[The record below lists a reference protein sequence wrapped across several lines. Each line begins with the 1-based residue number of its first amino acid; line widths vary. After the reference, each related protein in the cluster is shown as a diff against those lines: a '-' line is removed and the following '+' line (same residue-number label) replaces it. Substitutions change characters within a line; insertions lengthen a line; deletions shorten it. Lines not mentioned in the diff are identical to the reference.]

1 MPPLAAIERFFE
13 RLFERPTARL
23 FHTHVQPVQI
33 QRRIERAMEAGR
45 RPTAGR
51 TVVPNRFTVHLHPE
65 DLDTLSGLSD
75 GLASGLADEAL
86 SFARAHRYALLDR
99 PSVDVV
105 ADPTIQRADIRVEAR
120 EAVSGPAIP
129 AGSGTDGSRIEADGS
144 DPSPDPTATAVFTL
158 PQANTPRALLKVVD
172 PDGQE
177 RSLPIEGDV
186 SIGRSEDNTLV
197 ARDAS
202 VSRHHGRI
210 VARRGTL
217 VYVDLG
223 STNGSRVN
231 GESITEVVLGVGDQI
246 DIGDTT
252 LLLEVAED
260 VG

>member
-45 RPTAGR
+45 RPAAGR
-51 TVVPNRFTVHLHPE
+51 VVVPNRFTVHLHPD
-65 DLDTLSGLSD
+65 DLTALSALAD

-105 ADPTIQRADIRVEAR
+105 ADPTVQPADIRIEAR
-120 EAVSGPAIP
+120 EMAADVRASAAGSANEAAGNGPA
-129 AGSGTDGSRIEADGS
+129 A
-144 DPSPDPTATAVFTL
+144 DPSATAVFTL
-158 PQANTPRALLKVVD
+158 PHANTPRALLKVVD
-172 PDGQE
+172 PDGRE

-197 ARDAS
+197 ARDGS

-231 GESITEVVLGVGDQI
+231 GETITEVVLGVGDQI
-246 DIGDTT
+246 EIGDTT